1 MHSRPT
7 FTVPVSSDT
16 DLTITVMQDGYLD
29 FDIYDEDGYIDR
41 TVTYTTDEVAHFLKE
56 SGMLD
61 AIRRVR

>member
-29 FDIYDEDGYIDR
+29 FDIFDSDGDLDR
-41 TVTYTTDEVAHFLKE
+41 TVTYTTDEVAHFLKA
-56 SGMLD
+56 SGLLD
-61 AIRRVR
+61 AISRVR